1 MPAPKGGVMHKVNQ
15 ETYALVFKA
24 LLKEPQSLDSLE
36 ELTGLHRVTLYRLFR
51 TLKKHKVVHVSD
63 WEQDRMG
70 RDMFPVFTLGA
81 GKDKPK
87 FRMSRTEIAR
97 RYREKQKRKATTAVL
112 DNIIKGAKNE
122 ERARTEECIA

>member
-1 MPAPKGGVMHKVNQ
+1 MPAPKNQPINKVNQ

-24 LLKEPQSLDSLE
+24 LLTEPQSLDNLE

-51 TLKKHKVVHVSD
+51 TLKKHKVVHVVE

-70 RDMFPVFTLGA
+70 RDMFPVFAIGH

-97 RYREKQKRKATTAVL
+97 RYRERKKQKKVTEVL
-112 DNIIKGAKNE
+112 DNIIKGVKNAE
-122 ERARTEECIA
+122 HPNPEECTA

>member
-1 MPAPKGGVMHKVNQ
+1 MPAPKDGVTHKVNQ

-36 ELTGLHRVTLYRLFR
+36 GLTGLHRVTLYRLFR

-87 FRMSRTEIAR
+87 FKMPRAEIAR
-97 RYREKQKRKATTAVL
+97 RYREKQKRKASTEAL
-112 DNIIKGAKNE
+112 DNIIKGVSNADS
-122 ERARTEECIA
+122 TDPVECIA